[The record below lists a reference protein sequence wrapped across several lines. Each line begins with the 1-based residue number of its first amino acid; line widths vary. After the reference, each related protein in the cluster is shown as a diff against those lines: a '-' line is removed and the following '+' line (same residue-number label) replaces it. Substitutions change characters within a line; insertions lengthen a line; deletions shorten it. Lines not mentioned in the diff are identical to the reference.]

1 MEEKPNGYFRI
12 LQSVQSSQ
20 QFSWISV
27 CTAVIFSYLPLW
39 RVPRSQECSL
49 FHPLVAYGN
58 CRILLF
64 HFPFRLRSTLF
75 CSVGKKLWVRIM
87 WRKWTCHGD
96 FLAGC
101 SDCGKILPLMRFN
114 ARFTIQSAAVRDAER
129 EKFPGSCCAVVSFFS
144 REKLTLKQTGAS
156 KPAVEACWSLC
167 EVSARPSRVFETSHT
182 FIVEVSQPLVTFLCR
197 SFQSW
202 SRLISMTVFATSW
215 TTLFLPSTSCINSSS
230 TPV

>member
-1 MEEKPNGYFRI
+1 MVISLLAARTVVKFFLSCDLMPVS
-12 LQSVQSSQ
+12 QSNQPQSEMQSGKNSQ
-20 QFSWISV
+20 V
-27 CTAVIFSYLPLW
+27 LLRC
-39 RVPRSQECSL
+39 RL
-49 FHPLVAYGN
+49 F
-58 CRILLF
+58 
-64 HFPFRLRSTLF
+64 
-75 CSVGKKLWVRIM
+75 
-87 WRKWTCHGD
+87 
-96 FLAGC
+96 
-101 SDCGKILPLMRFN
+101 FN
-114 ARFTIQSAAVRDAER
+114 
-129 EKFPGSCCAVVSFFS
+129 

>member
-1 MEEKPNGYFRI
+1 MEEKPNDYFRI

-49 FHPLVAYGN
+49 FHPLIAYGN
-58 CRILLF
+58 CRIFLF
-64 HFPFRLRSTLF
+64 HFPFRLRFTLF
-75 CSVGKKLWVRIM
+75 CSVGKKRWVRIM

-129 EKFPGSCCAVVSFFS
+129 EKSPGLAALSS
-144 REKLTLKQTGAS
+144 
-156 KPAVEACWSLC
+156 
-167 EVSARPSRVFETSHT
+167 
-182 FIVEVSQPLVTFLCR
+182 
-197 SFQSW
+197 
-202 SRLISMTVFATSW
+202 
-215 TTLFLPSTSCINSSS
+215 LFLIVRNWHWNKQVLPNQRWRHVGVFVKSLLVHLVSLKHLILLSLKSLSHLLHSCAGLFSPGVDLSAWQSSLPPGLLCS
-230 TPV
+230 CQAPPA